1 MAFSQRVPSD
11 HGDAA
16 VPEGCQGYLPSRF
29 EDYHAVLGKL
39 GIDDPLLEIAR
50 RLEEIALSDDYF
62 VMVGLADV
70 TVGEQKVNGSTA
82 LLANDTHHYGGDV
95 FVDGRVAFYL
105 KSKYK
110 GKYLITA
117 QLDTNEDDIGEIFK
131 NLHKK
136 DAKSAFRR
144 LDPDL
149 YYPTYGDDSTII
161 DDTDSMG
168 KFYVRVEWDK
178 SQALWGNYN
187 TSLTGTELAQFNR
200 TLYGAQ
206 LDYRSPEVTRYGE
219 HRTIVNAFA
228 SEAQSAF
235 RHNQFLGT
243 GGSLYYLKDQDIV
256 VGSEKVWVE
265 VRQRGS
271 ERVVESIV
279 LQEGRDYEIDDF
291 QGRIILTRPL
301 TQVAADTSGPSIVRD
316 TPLDGNDVY
325 LLVDYEYVPDGF
337 EGDDVT
343 YGARGKHWFGDNIAV
358 GGTFVHENRTGQD
371 YELRGVDVTYQAA
384 QGTYLKLEYA
394 ESDSLQT
401 DASYKS
407 DDGGLSF
414 EEFLSNT
421 LPANANGSAWS
432 LEGRAELSELSG
444 GRYDGTVGFWYKKR
458 DAGFSNARLD
468 SGREIE
474 DYGIE
479 GRVRVNDK
487 LDISARATVIE
498 SKADESLL
506 TPDHT
511 RESAASVQADYRYS
525 ERVTLSAELRYVEM
539 KDFIT
544 INPVDPMYRAV
555 YADGSTLFVRHGREA
570 MTQEIRE
577 FANAKEAAAFGDFC
591 DWLEKLYR
599 AEMDSFIDAN
609 FDSPLDLI
617 KPWKSG
623 LDLVRLGGFG
633 KLGKKVSSFFDDERL
648 QRIFSFQ
655 SMYAG
660 LAPYEAL
667 ALYAV
672 ITYMDTVAGVYSVRG
687 GVSAIADALARQL
700 DRRGVEFVHDA
711 PITAILRRS
720 S

>member
-1 MAFSQRVPSD
+1 M
-11 HGDAA
+11 G
-16 VPEGCQGYLPSRF
+16 
-29 EDYHAVLGKL
+29 
-39 GIDDPLLEIAR
+39 
-50 RLEEIALSDDYF
+50 
-62 VMVGLADV
+62 
-70 TVGEQKVNGSTA
+70 NG
-82 LLANDTHHYGGDV
+82 V
-95 FVDGRVAFYL
+95 F
-105 KSKYK
+105 
-110 GKYLITA
+110 
-117 QLDTNEDDIGEIFK
+117 
-131 NLHKK
+131 
-136 DAKSAFRR
+136 
-144 LDPDL
+144 PDL
-149 YYPTYGDDSTII
+149 YYPTYGDDSTLI

-458 DAGFSNARLD
+458 EAGFSNARLD

-474 DYGIE
+474 DYGVE

-498 SKADESLL
+498 SKAASN
-506 TPDHT
+506 TW
-511 RESAASVQADYRYS
+511 AAS
-525 ERVTLSAELRYVEM
+525 
-539 KDFIT
+539 
-544 INPVDPMYRAV
+544 
-555 YADGSTLFVRHGREA
+555 
-570 MTQEIRE
+570 
-577 FANAKEAAAFGDFC
+577 
-591 DWLEKLYR
+591 
-599 AEMDSFIDAN
+599 
-609 FDSPLDLI
+609 
-617 KPWKSG
+617 
-623 LDLVRLGGFG
+623 GFG
-633 KLGKKVSSFFDDERL
+633 IRRTV
-648 QRIFSFQ
+648 I
-655 SMYAG
+655 SMMT
-660 LAPYEAL
+660 PSRPSEPC
-667 ALYAV
+667 
-672 ITYMDTVAGVYSVRG
+672 I
-687 GVSAIADALARQL
+687 SAS
-700 DRRGVEFVHDA
+700 
-711 PITAILRRS
+711 RS
-720 S
+720 